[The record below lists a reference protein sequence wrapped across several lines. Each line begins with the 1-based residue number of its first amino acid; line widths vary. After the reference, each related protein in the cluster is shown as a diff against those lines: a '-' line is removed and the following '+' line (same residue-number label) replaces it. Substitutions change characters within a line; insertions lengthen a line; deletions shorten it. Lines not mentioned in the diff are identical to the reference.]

1 MALKFEV
8 STTLPRSPKEVYDA
22 WLDSKSHSKM
32 TGAKAKVSA
41 KVGGTFQAWDGYI
54 SGKNLKLEPGK
65 RIVQSWRT
73 VEFDDSE
80 EDSQIEITF
89 EPAKKGTKL
98 TLRHTNLPAHGEQYR
113 QGWVDSYFDP
123 MKSYF
128 QD

>member
-22 WLDSKSHSKM
+22 WLDSESHSKM

-41 KVGGTFQAWDGYI
+41 KVGGEFQAWDGYI
-54 SGKNLKLEPGK
+54 SGKNLTLEPGK

-89 EPAKKGTKL
+89 EPAIKGTKL

-123 MKSYF
+123 MRKYF
-128 QD
+128 SE